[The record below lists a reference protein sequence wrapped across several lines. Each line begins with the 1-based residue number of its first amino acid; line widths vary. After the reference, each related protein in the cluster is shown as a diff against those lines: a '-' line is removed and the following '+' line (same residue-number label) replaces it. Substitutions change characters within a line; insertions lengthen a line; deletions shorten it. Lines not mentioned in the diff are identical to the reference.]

1 MAKKD
6 HKTQKSDKFTID
18 QLNEIKEGKDAGLD
32 ISIYAKPEYYAI
44 QMRNM
49 TGFRWRKSEKD
60 SKAI

>member
-44 QMRNM
+44 QMRQD
-49 TGFRWRKSEKD
+49 RKSVV
-60 SKAI
+60 